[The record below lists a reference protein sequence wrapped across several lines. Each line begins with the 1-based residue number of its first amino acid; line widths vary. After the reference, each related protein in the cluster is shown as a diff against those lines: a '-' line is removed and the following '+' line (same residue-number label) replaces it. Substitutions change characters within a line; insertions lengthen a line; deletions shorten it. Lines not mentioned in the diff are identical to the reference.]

1 MRGGGGREDGEVA
14 RKLKSMEMEKMGDG
28 EESPRPAVKYYGWK
42 AMPFI
47 IGASCSC
54 VRACVR

>member
-1 MRGGGGREDGEVA
+1 
-14 RKLKSMEMEKMGDG
+14 MEMEKMGDG

-54 VRACVR
+54 VRACVRAVMAAVTDR